1 MNKRYERNKV
11 PEELAKR
18 LQEFRM
24 WSLTMGNYSMST
36 VKRSLRRLKSFAQFL
51 DIENPDQEK
60 ILDFFA
66 SEVEKGVKAHTINNQ
81 RKDLAAW
88 FRFNHID
95 MELPKL
101 KEAPSPDP
109 WIPTDEEVRT
119 ILKAAER
126 MSTRKEINLRSSI
139 ITHIAFFGGV
149 RVGELVRINLDDVQ
163 ADGIRIRSEKGEA
176 DRLIGL
182 PDKIMNDIQTYISL
196 YRPSTDPSSLFT
208 TPKGRMTYDYMRN
221 LAKKIGAFT
230 GIKKFHWHAARH
242 WCATSLLK
250 GIFGAGPV
258 DIRMVQIHLGHRSL
272 RTTQRY
278 THVTQSEVAEVV
290 RSRMGELFQGG
301 EKMKEMI
308 ETIESEHKSSG
319 ADRIRFISHIIRS
332 FELSVLGGA
341 AYAGV

>member
-1 MNKRYERNKV
+1 D
-11 PEELAKR
+11 ELDR
-18 LQEFRM
+18 FL
-24 WSLTMGNYSMST
+24 
-36 VKRSLRRLKSFAQFL
+36 LRTKMQKKANELIKQP
-51 DIENPDQEK
+51 IGEPDNRGYV
-60 ILDFFA
+60 ITA
-66 SEVEKGVKAHTINNQ
+66 NS
-81 RKDLAAW
+81 
-88 FRFNHID
+88 
-95 MELPKL
+95 
-101 KEAPSPDP
+101 
-109 WIPTDEEVRT
+109 EEVRT

-126 MSTRKEINLRSSI
+126 MSTRKEINLRNSI

-149 RVGELVRINLDDVQ
+149 RIGELVRINLDDVQ

-182 PDKIMNDIQTYISL
+182 PDKIMNDIRTYISL
-196 YRPSTDPSSLFT
+196 YRPSTDPSGLFT

-250 GIFGAGPV
+250 GILGASPV

-308 ETIESEHKSSG
+308 EKIESEHKSSG

-332 FELSVLGGA
+332 FELSVLGGV